1 MTRALGVGAGAA
13 VAMAFLLSCG
23 RPQTA
28 AIDALG
34 ANAGCYV
41 CHMTFVRE
49 ELSKVHLAAR
59 VGCTRCH
66 GTSAAHANDED
77 IGATKPDVAFARK
90 QVNTFCRTC
99 HGTHNVAPE
108 KVVARWQQRCAA
120 RGACQK
126 AMSAAACTDC
136 HGSHKI
142 AKASP

>member
-1 MTRALGVGAGAA
+1 L
-13 VAMAFLLSCG
+13 LLSCG
-23 RPQTA
+23 KPQTA
-28 AIDALG
+28 AIDPLG

-49 ELSKVHLAAR
+49 ELSKVHLAAE

-66 GTSAAHANDED
+66 GTSAPHANDED
-77 IGATKPDVAFARK
+77 IGATKPDIVFARK
-90 QVNTFCRTC
+90 QVNPFCRTC
-99 HGTHNVAPE
+99 HATHDVAPE
-108 KVVARWQQRCAA
+108 KVLARWQQ

-126 AMSAAACTDC
+126 AMGAAACTDC